1 MKLTFL
7 GTSSM
12 LPTKNRNTTAILVNH
27 KVDNILIDCGEGT
40 QRQLRKANISPTKI
54 TKLLITHWH
63 GDHVLGIP
71 GLLESLAKL
80 GYNKTLKVYGPK
92 GTKKFFKEVYNI
104 FIRQCNKIDM
114 EIKEMTK
121 NGIVSDEK
129 DLAISALK
137 LDHTSTCYGY
147 SIQEKDKRRINL
159 KHTQKFGLTKHP
171 LLGKLQQ
178 GKTITYEGKKIT
190 PKEGT
195 ILIPGK
201 KITICLDTKTTK
213 SMINFAENSDILVSE
228 ATLSNDL
235 EKEAKK
241 YKHMT
246 PKHAAEIAKKSKSKK
261 LIITHLS
268 QRYKDPKT
276 LEKEAKKT
284 FKNTI
289 AAKDLDEFNI

>member
-1 MKLTFL
+1 MKLKFL

-12 LPTKNRNTTAILVNH
+12 LPTKNRNTTAILINH
-27 KVDNILIDCGEGT
+27 NGDNILIDCGEGT

-80 GYNKTLKVYGPK
+80 GYNKTLKIYGPR
-92 GTKKFFKEVYNI
+92 GTKKFFREMYNV

-114 EIKEMTK
+114 EIKEITK
-121 NGIVSDEK
+121 NGKILDEK
-129 DLAISALK
+129 GITISALK

-147 SIQEKDKRRINL
+147 SIQEKDRRRINL
-159 KHTQKFGLTKHP
+159 KHTKKFGLTKHP

-178 GKTITYEGKKIT
+178 GKTITYQGKKIT

-195 ILIPGK
+195 TLIPGK
-201 KITICLDTKTTK
+201 KITVCLDTKSTK
-213 SMINFAENSDILVSE
+213 SMIKFAENSDILVSE
-228 ATLSNDL
+228 ATLSNEL
-235 EKEAKK
+235 EKEARM

-246 PKHAAEIAKKSKSKK
+246 PKHAAEIAKKAKAKK
-261 LIITHLS
+261 LIMTHIS

-284 FKNTI
+284 FKNTVT
-289 AAKDLDEFNI
+289 AKDLDEFEI